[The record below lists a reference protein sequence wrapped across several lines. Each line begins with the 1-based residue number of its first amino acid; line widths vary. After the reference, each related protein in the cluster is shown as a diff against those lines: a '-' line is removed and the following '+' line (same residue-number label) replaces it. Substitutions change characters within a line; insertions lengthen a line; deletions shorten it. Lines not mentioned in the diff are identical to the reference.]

1 MGKSGAPPH
10 NLFTPRSKQNSS
22 SLEMIGGAMSK
33 ILRCSELIPGC
44 DFVARADTD
53 EEVMEQAARHVRVKH
68 NLQKMSAGVVAI
80 IRGAICD
87 DENGRPKQSNG
98 SAHHAGQDGAS
109 DGNAGAA
116 WWTHSGRSQPN

>member
-1 MGKSGAPPH
+1 
-10 NLFTPRSKQNSS
+10 
-22 SLEMIGGAMSK
+22 MSK

-87 DENGRPKQSNG
+87 DENGRPEQGNG

-109 DGNAGAA
+109 DGNAGRA